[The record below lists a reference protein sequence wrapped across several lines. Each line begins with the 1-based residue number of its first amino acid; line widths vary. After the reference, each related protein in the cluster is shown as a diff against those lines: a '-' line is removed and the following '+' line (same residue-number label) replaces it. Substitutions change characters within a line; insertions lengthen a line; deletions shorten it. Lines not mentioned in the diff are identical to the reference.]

1 MKRQEKS
8 NLEKA
13 RIAWGDDLPDY
24 IVVLAERCDETT
36 QRAVGRALG
45 FHASAVSKLI
55 NRNYEAGYDE
65 LEIKIRRVLMNVG
78 VACPTFGEIPLA
90 SCLNIRRAKPE
101 QLDMAERNFA
111 SACAR
116 CPLNS
121 DIKKKVTSHATA

>member
-1 MKRQEKS
+1 MSLDEQS

-24 IVVLAERCDETT
+24 IAVLATRCDETT
-36 QRAVGRALG
+36 QRAAGRIVG
-45 FHASAVSKLI
+45 FPSSTVSKLI
-55 NRNYEAGYDE
+55 NRKYGARYDE
-65 LEIKIRRVLMNVG
+65 LEIQIRRTLMNVP

-90 SCLNIRRAKPE
+90 SCFNIRRQKPE
-101 QLDMAERNFA
+101 RLDMAERNFA

-121 DIKKKVTSHATA
+121 DIKKKGNNYAAI

>member
-1 MKRQEKS
+1 MSLHKQS

-13 RIAWGDDLPDY
+13 QLAWGDCLPDY
-24 IVVLAERCDETT
+24 IAVLAERCDETT
-36 QRAVGRALG
+36 QRAVGRILG

-65 LEIKIRRVLMNVG
+65 LEIKIRRVLMNVP

-90 SCLNIRRAKPE
+90 SCLNIRRQKPE
-101 QLDMAERNFA
+101 RLDMAERNFA

-116 CPLNS
+116 CSLNS
-121 DIKKKVTSHATA
+121 DIKKKAANHATV